1 MYLRTLKLFVRCYHK
16 FSVKVYIF
24 LGDHF
29 ELEIKQFKEQEYL
42 AENVLSNES
51 RCLINELI
59 GYPFL
64 HRLESDQID
73 IIRNGRPMPN
83 GGFIDNF
90 VAINYFK
97 YDWLAGS
104 KKLKKLFC
112 WVCLLFSEPPENLA
126 RQSRHLS
133 LLWTQYGFD
142 QMRKFSTA
150 ANKHQNGKSH
160 DKFLKMFN
168 QFKEQHQFSL
178 FDSAQTS

>member
-1 MYLRTLKLFVRCYHK
+1 MLTLKVCIFP
-16 FSVKVYIF
+16 FF

-29 ELEIKQFKEQEYL
+29 ELEIKLFKQQEYL
-42 AENVLSNES
+42 AENVLSNDT

-64 HRLESDQID
+64 HRVESDQID
-73 IIRNGRPMPN
+73 IIRNGRPMPNPSPN

-112 WVCLLFSEPPENLA
+112 WVCLLFSEPDSTKVG

-168 QFKEQHQFSL
+168 QFKEQHQLSL
-178 FDSAQTS
+178 SDPAQTS